1 VLKLEVSYRG
11 LVVVGL
17 ALFSLWALL
26 RLWPVVLLIITAF
39 IFMSALL
46 PYVEWLVRRG
56 INRTIAVVV
65 IMGAIALALAGLIAL
80 LVPAVVDEFTE
91 LRDNIPEDARQV
103 EELLAEVGV
112 DVELE
117 ERAREIEWGS
127 LISGR
132 AAIDYGQRALFV
144 IVSAFTVV
152 FITAYLLVDAPRLAR
167 FLYQFVPPGREPDVE
182 VAITQLNRVV
192 GGYIRGQIITSSIIA
207 LFTFVTLVALG
218 VPNAVA
224 FALIAGF
231 IDIIPIVGATLATVL
246 PTIAAFHVSP
256 VRGLIVF
263 VLMILYQQFEDRYL
277 APRVYGQTLNL
288 PPLVVLI
295 AVLIGAE
302 LLGVA
307 GALLA
312 LPAAAAGRVALDY
325 WLDRRRTPLAPAGP
339 SSDPVAPDV

>member
-1 VLKLEVSYRG
+1 MLKLEVSYRG
-11 LVVVGL
+11 LLAVGL
-17 ALFSLWALL
+17 ALLSLWALL
-26 RLWPVVLLIITAF
+26 RLWPVLLLIITAF

-56 INRTIAVVV
+56 VNRTLAVIL
-65 IMGAIALALAGLIAL
+65 IMGAIVLALAGLMAL

-91 LRDNIPEDARQV
+91 LRDNLPEDARQV
-103 EELLAEVGV
+103 ENLLDDVGIE
-112 DVELE
+112 VELE

-132 AAIDYGQRALFV
+132 AAVDYTQRALFIV
-144 IVSAFTVV
+144 VSAFTVV

-182 VAITQLNRVV
+182 MAINQLNRVV

-207 LFTFVTLVALG
+207 LFTFVTLMALG
-218 VPNAVA
+218 VPNAIA
-224 FALIAGF
+224 FALLAGF

-246 PTIAAFHVSP
+246 PSIAAFHVSP
-256 VRGLIVF
+256 LRGVIVF
-263 VLMILYQQFEDRYL
+263 VLMVLYQQFEDRYL

-325 WLDRRRTPLAPAGP
+325 WLDRRRASLTPPGPAGE
-339 SSDPVAPDV
+339 PVAPDT